1 MALQIIEIVSFI
13 CALSTI
19 PLGFA
24 FVLMLGITIFHI
36 WFGFEGT
43 YK

>member
-1 MALQIIEIVSFI
+1 MVLQIIEILSFI
-13 CALSTI
+13 TAISTL
-19 PLGFA
+19 PLC
-24 FVLMLGITIFHI
+24 FVFTLMLGITIFHI